1 MLIFQH
7 FSLLG
12 ILLLT
17 LFKVISSEPK
27 QDQVQCWLV
36 ASSWRSCSWGNSE
49 SWAWVY
55 PTFNGF
61 QLDGPS
67 PLPDKM
73 AALVANLSPANSTYE
88 MWSPYLAET
97 SKVSCFTF
105 DYYILVDS
113 TKNSGLKLFL
123 VNGVHDTRNETEI
136 WSMSG
141 VSEDIWSTAHANFN
155 AQSRFQ
161 VNCFI
166 IQLLL

>member
-1 MLIFQH
+1 MRVQRQPKMLVSQH
-7 FSLLG
+7 FRLLG
-12 ILLLT
+12 TLLLT
-17 LFKVISSEPK
+17 LHQVKFSENIK

-36 ASSWRSCSWGNSE
+36 ASSWRNCSWVNSE
-49 SWAWVY
+49 TWAWVY

-73 AALVANLSPANSTYE
+73 AALVANLSRTNSTYS

-113 TKNSGLKLFL
+113 TKSTGLKLFL
-123 VNGVHDTRNETEI
+123 VDVDGGRKEVEI

-141 VSEDIWSTAHANFN
+141 VSEDFWLTAHVNFDP
-155 AQSRFQ
+155 QVRFQ
-161 VNCFI
+161 VK
-166 IQLLL
+166 